1 MIFTVTPQQ
10 QEQHVQQLWIS
21 CNAWLTQKNCG
32 SNCMKTK
39 QIARNQNEGN
49 PPITSAILSR
59 NLEI

>member
-49 PPITSAILSR
+49 PPIR
-59 NLEI
+59 NMEI